1 MNRRRFIGISIL
13 SLVGIAMASIAII
26 YDFETLVFKILQQDL
41 KTLNI
46 DEKYFRKFASDA
58 KASNYWQRIL
68 FDKKKKAFVF
78 AFYFLPKIGL
88 PYEFK
93 YFQLRGRIVG
103 DFLLATDFF
112 VNKMDDKRAIK
123 YVGLYDPYLRPCQN
137 PFSNLN
143 YNPEA

>member
-1 MNRRRFIGISIL
+1 MGI
-13 SLVGIAMASIAII
+13 VVASIAII
-26 YDFETLVFKILQQDL
+26 YDFETLIFKILKHDL
-41 KTLNI
+41 KGLNI
-46 DEKYFRKFASDA
+46 DEKYFKKFASDA
-58 KASNYWQRIL
+58 KKSNYWSRIM

-78 AFYFLPKIGL
+78 IFYFLPKVGL

-112 VNKMDDKRAIK
+112 VNKMDSKRAIK

-137 PFSNLN
+137 PFSSLN
-143 YNPEA
+143 YSVS

>member
-1 MNRRRFIGISIL
+1 MNRRKFIGISIL
-13 SLVGIAMASIAII
+13 STVGIIVASIAII
-26 YDFETLVFKILQQDL
+26 YDFETLIFKILKQDL
-41 KTLNI
+41 KGLNI
-46 DEKYFRKFASDA
+46 DEKYFTRFANDA
-58 KASNYWQRIL
+58 KASNYWNRIL

-78 AFYFLPKIGL
+78 LFYFLPKVGL

-112 VNKMDDKRAIK
+112 VNKMDEKREIK
-123 YVGLYDPYLRPCQN
+123 YMGLYDPYLRPCQN

-143 YNPEA
+143 YSLS